1 MIFLDKYDS
10 CIAVSICQNID
21 FIAVS
26 GLLKTIYFDLIL
38 LRFAQVNYGESILK
52 VPYIGFV
59 PRTIKVTFFA

>member
-21 FIAVS
+21 FIAVP